1 MRPSE
6 LQLNGNTSRIVAAQ
20 QTDSGVN
27 ISLPTMV
34 ARPIRPATVYSRTM
48 APPSRSGGFAGP
60 RRAWELLGLTD
71 AARGAHD

>member
-1 MRPSE
+1 
-6 LQLNGNTSRIVAAQ
+6 
-20 QTDSGVN
+20 
-27 ISLPTMV
+27 
-34 ARPIRPATVYSRTM
+34 M